1 MTLKEMIMDAM
12 ASEAYSTGNTDLSA
26 MADAAIEAFFA
37 RLLKPD
43 VLEVMERQNIRVMAR
58 TDDSRECWNSLLP
71 AAIAQM
77 KGEWV

>member
-1 MTLKEMIMDAM
+1 MTFKEMVMDAM
-12 ASEAYSTGNTDLSA
+12 ASEAHSTGNTDLSA
-26 MADAAIEAFFA
+26 MADAAIDIFFT

-71 AAIAQM
+71 AAIAQI

>member
-1 MTLKEMIMDAM
+1 MNFKDMVMEAM

-26 MADAAIEAFFA
+26 MADAAIDVFFT

-43 VLEVMERQNIRVMAR
+43 VIEVMERQNIRVMAR

-71 AAIAQM
+71 AAIAQI